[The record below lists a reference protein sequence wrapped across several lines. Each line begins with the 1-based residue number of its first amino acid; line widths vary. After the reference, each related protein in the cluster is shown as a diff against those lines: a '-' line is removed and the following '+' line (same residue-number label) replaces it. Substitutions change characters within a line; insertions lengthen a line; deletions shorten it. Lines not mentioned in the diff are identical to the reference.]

1 MVGNQNIVNSRIAE
15 SFLLQTTWIQEEL
28 QEQKYLHAIEDSLF
42 LSRIPIAAPV
52 S

>member
-1 MVGNQNIVNSRIAE
+1 MGGIQNKANSRIAE

-28 QEQKYLHAIEDSLF
+28 QKQKYLHAIEDSLF
-42 LSRIPIAAPV
+42 VLQIPIAVTV